1 MAPPFRSNGI
11 FIVAS
16 TLANWQF
23 TVAIR
28 TSLNTLLSRNEANLP
43 LALLGILVGLAAGL
57 AVNLFRFALEA
68 PFPFFGNGLHHD
80 NFEALPPYLHFLL
93 PVIGCIIIG
102 QLLHFLTPEL
112 RLMGVSYVID
122 KVQNF
127 RSRMPVRNAV
137 MQFITASIAL
147 LSGGSCGREGP
158 AIHMGATAG
167 GAIGSWLQLPNNSIR
182 TLIAAGSAAAIA
194 AAFNTPVAGVIFAME
209 VILMEYAIS
218 GIIPVIIAAVSG
230 TVVTQILYGGESVF
244 AIDDVAMNSLWQI
257 PYVVL
262 MGLIIGIIASLF
274 VKLHK
279 FACGFIHIDLRL
291 RLLLIGLLTGTVGLF
306 MPEILGTGYD
316 SLNDA
321 LQGNLALTF
330 LIALL
335 SLKLIV
341 TALSLGLGLPG
352 GVIGPSLM
360 LGGLAGGIM
369 GIVGESLLPGSIS
382 TPGFYVLIGMC
393 AMMGAT
399 LQAPLAA
406 LMALLEL
413 SNNSA
418 IILPAMLIIVVANL
432 ISSELFKIQSV
443 FLNSLTPRQSGFSPE
458 LSRFLNRYAI
468 SSVASNK
475 FATLQPGADLQ
486 SIREELEQNPDWL
499 IIDYTGE
506 HDAIIARASLELAM
520 ENADFDLN
528 KLDRAREVTAI
539 NQQATLLE
547 ALETLAEKGTHMGYT
562 FRHDHKGDIII
573 QGVFSQDDIMA
584 FYKGTQ

>member
-1 MAPPFRSNGI
+1 MAF
-11 FIVAS
+11 
-16 TLANWQF
+16 TLLALQKLNWQF
-23 TVAIR
+23 KVALL
-28 TSLNTLLSRNEANLP
+28 TPLHNLLSRDEAKIP
-43 LALLGILVGLAAGL
+43 MAVLGILVGIAAGL
-57 AVNLFRFALEA
+57 VVNLFRFILES

-93 PVIGCIIIG
+93 PVAGCIVIG
-102 QLLHFLTPEL
+102 QLLHVLTPEL
-112 RLMGVSYVID
+112 RLMGVSYIID
-122 KVQNF
+122 KVQHF
-127 RSRMPVRNAV
+127 RSQMRVRNAV
-137 MQFITASIAL
+137 MQFVTASIAL
-147 LSGGSCGREGP
+147 LSGRSCGREGP

-182 TLIAAGSAAAIA
+182 TLIAAGSAGAIA
-194 AAFNTPVAGVIFAME
+194 AAFNTPIAGVIFAME

-218 GIIPVIIAAVSG
+218 GIIPVIVAAVSG
-230 TVVTQILYGGESVF
+230 TVVTQILYGGEPVF
-244 AIDDVAMNSLWQI
+244 VIDEVAMNSLWQI
-257 PYVVL
+257 PYVVF

-279 FACGFIHIDLRL
+279 FACGFGHIDLRL
-291 RLLLIGLLTGTVGLF
+291 RLLGIGLLTGSVGLF

-330 LIALL
+330 LLALL

-360 LGGLAGGIM
+360 LGGVAGGIM
-369 GIVGESLLPGSIS
+369 GIVGESFFPGSLS
-382 TPGFYVLIGMC
+382 TSGFYVLIGMC

-413 SNNSA
+413 SNNPG
-418 IILPAMLIIVVANL
+418 IILPAMLIIVVANMT
-432 ISSELFKIQSV
+432 SSELFKIKSV
-443 FLNSLTPRQSGFSPE
+443 FQNSLTPRQSGFSPE
-458 LSRFLNRYAI
+458 LSRFLNRFAV
-468 SSVASNK
+468 STVASKK
-475 FATLQPGADLQ
+475 FATLHPGADLPT
-486 SIREELEQNPDWL
+486 IRDALEKNPDWL
-499 IIDYTGE
+499 IIDYIGT
-506 HDAIIARASLELAM
+506 HDAIIARASLELAL

-562 FRHDHKGDIII
+562 YRQDHKGEIII
-573 QGVFSQDDIMA
+573 QGVFSENDIMA